1 MGRYWHSCTM
11 HLNPAA
17 PVLALPGTGLQV
29 GWDVPMVIEAA
40 TDADARFLRSLE
52 GGRRIGAA
60 EQRRY
65 SDLLLRLREHGLLED
80 DDAAAADP
88 RCVRIH
94 GAGAVGT
101 EAAIALARAGVAL
114 TVVDRDRARAGSA
127 PHLPEPDCG
136 AVAHTR
142 VREAVPSAELR
153 GAQADAALDVLIS
166 AGPAVARARELLA
179 ANRPHLL
186 VECGE
191 RTIRVG
197 PLVVPGV
204 TGCATCLGLT
214 ATQERKEWPLL
225 ALQSDSRR
233 PRVNAVHATMAGAMI
248 AHEALTFLTGRD
260 ATMWRV
266 GEEGVA
272 ALPAMPVHPDCD
284 CTRADGRA
292 DATPVS
298 IWGR

>member
-1 MGRYWHSCTM
+1 MN
-11 HLNPAA
+11 LNPAA
-17 PVLALPGTGLQV
+17 PVLALPGTGIQV
-29 GWDVPMVIEAA
+29 GWDAPLVLESA
-40 TDADARFLRSLE
+40 TDPEARFLRSIE

-65 SDLLLRLREHGLLED
+65 ADLLLRLQEHGLLEGD
-80 DDAAAADP
+80 DTVPAAKA

-101 EAAIALARAGVAL
+101 EAAIALARAEVAL

-142 VREAVPSAELR
+142 VRDAVPNAELR
-153 GAQADAALDVLIS
+153 GAHADAALDILIS

-191 RTIRVG
+191 KTIRVG

-233 PRVNAVHATMAGAMI
+233 PRVNAVYATMAGAMI
-248 AHEALTFLTGRD
+248 AHETLAFLTDRQ

-266 GEEGVA
+266 GEDGVT

-284 CTRADGRA
+284 CTRAEGRA
-292 DATPVS
+292 DAAPMS
-298 IWGR
+298 IWGS